1 MIHKKSILLP
11 QSGDHLPKM
20 AWNNPAQFT
29 PFLGIF
35 LDGTLD
41 STPQKAETMR
51 LRWSIFHTACSD
63 ATSCATGATQ
73 FD

>member
-41 STPQKAETMR
+41 STPQKAENHEAQVVNLSHR
-51 LRWSIFHTACSD
+51 L
-63 ATSCATGATQ
+63 
-73 FD
+73 

>member
-1 MIHKKSILLP
+1 MV
-11 QSGDHLPKM
+11 
-20 AWNNPAQFT
+20 WNNPAQFT
-29 PFLGIF
+29 PF

-63 ATSCATGATQ
+63 ATSCATAATQ
-73 FD
+73 FDWGP